1 MSYAED
7 LQALFEPVTIAG
19 LKLKNRFIMAPMSR
33 YACPERM
40 PTPELRSYHCRRAEE
55 GVGMMMTGGAAI
67 DHPAA
72 NNSPLLADI
81 RPVCYPA
88 WRDMVRDVHAI
99 GGLLSLQLW
108 HAGGHFNREPW
119 WKPAPLASPSGLG
132 GPGLVVGDALT
143 EEGIADI
150 IACYGKA
157 AAAAKDIGFD
167 AVDIHSAHGFLIDQ
181 FFWSVTNQRSDRWGG
196 PRLEDRL
203 TFGLEVYRA
212 IRKAVGSDM
221 PISMRISQWKEQD
234 YTARLA
240 ASPDELERWVGPF
253 ARAGVDFFNCS
264 QRRFWEPEF
273 ADSDLNLAGW
283 VKKLTGTKTMTVG
296 SVGLN
301 RDVFAS
307 FDGESAAPAPLTQ
320 LVERFHRGEF
330 DLVGIGRVILADP
343 QWLAKVKAGRTNEC
357 IPFDAAVAGVVY

>member
-1 MSYAED
+1 M
-7 LQALFEPVTIAG
+7 
-19 LKLKNRFIMAPMSR
+19 
-33 YACPERM
+33 
-40 PTPELRSYHCRRAEE
+40 
-55 GVGMMMTGGAAI
+55 
-67 DHPAA
+67 
-72 NNSPLLADI
+72 
-81 RPVCYPA
+81 
-88 WRDMVRDVHAI
+88 
-99 GGLLSLQLW
+99 
-108 HAGGHFNREPW
+108 
-119 WKPAPLASPSGLG
+119 
-132 GPGLVVGDALT
+132 
-143 EEGIADI
+143 
-150 IACYGKA
+150 
-157 AAAAKDIGFD
+157 
-167 AVDIHSAHGFLIDQ
+167 
-181 FFWSVTNQRSDRWGG
+181 GG